1 MKKCPHCFL
10 ISGGAPRRGA
20 RARLRIGEGPPAL
33 LVEGRLSE
41 ATGSACARLA
51 ALTRALRRSAPPPPL
66 LLFCLCGRDLS
77 RPYCDPRASEK
88 RPSAPCRSFLLMRA
102 RFIEPLPQP
111 ARFGE
116 ARIRPGRPF
125 LFVRAR
131 FIAPLLQPAR
141 FGEARIR
148 PLPPLFV
155 HAGAIHRAP
164 AAGAAGR
171 AGQPRARKKG
181 GILSDAP

>member
-116 ARIRPGRPF
+116 ARIRP
-125 LFVRAR
+125 
-131 FIAPLLQPAR
+131 
-141 FGEARIR
+141 
-148 PLPPLFV
+148 LPPLFV